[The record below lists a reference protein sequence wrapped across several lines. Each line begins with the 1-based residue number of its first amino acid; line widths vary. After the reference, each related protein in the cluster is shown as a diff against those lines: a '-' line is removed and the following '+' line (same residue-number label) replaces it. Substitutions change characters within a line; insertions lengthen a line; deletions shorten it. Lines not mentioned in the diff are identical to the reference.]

1 MTRVDFY
8 VLPQE
13 DPGQRTLLACRLA
26 EKAFSQGHRVYLHTG
41 DEAAARELDA
51 LLWSFRPQAFLP
63 HVLLDSEETEAVAI
77 GWGQDPGESRDVMI
91 NLDLSVPEFVGR
103 FERVLEIVVQHP
115 DVREPL
121 RESWKRYK
129 HYGYPVQKTDL

>member
-13 DPGQRTLLACRLA
+13 DPGQRTLFACRLA
-26 EKAFSQGHRVYLHTG
+26 EKAFAQGHRVYLHTASEG
-41 DEAAARELDA
+41 AARELDG
-51 LLWSFRPQAFLP
+51 LLWSYRPQAFLP
-63 HVLLDSEETEAVAI
+63 HTLLDSGESEPLAI

-91 NLDLSVPEFVGR
+91 NLDLSVPDFVGR

-115 DVREPL
+115 DIRDPL

-129 HYGYPVQKTDL
+129 HYGYPLEKHDL